1 MQLDID
7 PSAQEESEQELD
19 VVQRTL
25 QLKAECSQLEA
36 NLDKMEQLKEKYQNA
51 SLWFDKE
58 INEYIE
64 KIGHLF
70 LLNSV
75 EPYQADLAESSSL
88 ETEQIM
94 TKQKIA
100 IQDYQN
106 KFTKD
111 DMSRACDK
119 IKDIMSKQLEE
130 LSQTKGEV
138 HQNLLCYVK
147 NEVEMRKLALQAKDL
162 KAKLAQYNS

>member
-1 MQLDID
+1 MQHDID
-7 PSAQEESEQELD
+7 PSTQEEPDQELD
-19 VVQRTL
+19 VVQRAQ

-75 EPYQADLAESSSL
+75 EPY
-88 ETEQIM
+88 
-94 TKQKIA
+94 
-100 IQDYQN
+100 
-106 KFTKD
+106 
-111 DMSRACDK
+111 
-119 IKDIMSKQLEE
+119 
-130 LSQTKGEV
+130 
-138 HQNLLCYVK
+138 
-147 NEVEMRKLALQAKDL
+147 
-162 KAKLAQYNS
+162 